1 MHNLPYGFDVYLVIV
16 KTNCS
21 ASFCGLLRKVNFM
34 NGQRQARTYVPE
46 EEEKNDAKK
55 PFNSRRNASGVS
67 TITSFLLTIKNS
79 ARFLQRSQIV
89 SRYVKNVFVAIPGLK
104 QFISVIYIG

>member
-1 MHNLPYGFDVYLVIV
+1 MLPVECTKY
-16 KTNCS
+16 S
-21 ASFCGLLRKVNFM
+21 KVGNVHHQL
-34 NGQRQARTYVPE
+34 GKKEE

-55 PFNSRRNASGVS
+55 TFNSRRNASGVS

-89 SRYVKNVFVAIPGLK
+89 SRYVKNVLLLFLA
-104 QFISVIYIG
+104 